1 MLSRVA
7 DSLYWMSRYL
17 ERAEH
22 TARLIDVNLNLAL
35 DQSPLAGAGRW
46 AALLDSLK
54 LPLEEEDGENGAD
67 MDAYA
72 VARFLT
78 FDAKNSSSILA
89 CVASAR
95 ENARQVRGQISSE
108 MWEQLNRFYL
118 TVRNADFDN
127 VWQRQPYE
135 FFRSIKEGIH
145 FFQGITDSTMNHG
158 EGWYFIQLGRYIE
171 RAVAT
176 TTLLDVHYRA
186 YLTAPASS
194 VEETGDYLE
203 WVGLLKSCTAFEA
216 FTKVYTADMMQP
228 DRVAEFLVLNPEFP
242 HSVRF
247 AVDTIQASLQGIAG
261 AAIARPT
268 GRVNRLAGRLHA
280 ALSYS
285 HVDDLMADDIHAYL
299 TDVRQRC
306 ADIHNAVF
314 ETYIAYPFEMTA
326 TM

>member
-35 DQSPLAGAGRW
+35 DQSPRAEESRW
-46 AALLDSLK
+46 PLVLYSLQLGLDEGDQDAFAVTRYLT
-54 LPLEEEDGENGAD
+54 
-67 MDAYA
+67 MDP
-72 VARFLT
+72 
-78 FDAKNSSSILA
+78 KNSSSILA
-89 CVASAR
+89 CVAGAR

-118 TVRNADFDN
+118 TVRNADFDRM
-127 VWQRQPYE
+127 WQRQPYE

-145 FFQGITDSTMNHG
+145 FFQGTTDSTMNHG

-176 TTLLDVHYRA
+176 STLLDFHYRA
-186 YLTAPASS
+186 YLTAPDNA
-194 VEETGDYLE
+194 VEESGDYLE

-216 FTKVYTADMMQP
+216 FTKVYTADLLQP

-247 AVDTIQASLQGIAG
+247 AVDMIQASLQGIAG
-261 AAIARPT
+261 ATAPRPG
-268 GRVNRLAGRLHA
+268 GRVNRLSGRLHA
-280 ALSYS
+280 TLSYS

-306 ADIHNAVF
+306 AEIHNAIY
-314 ETYIAYPFEMTA
+314 ETYVAYPFEMAA
-326 TM
+326 TL